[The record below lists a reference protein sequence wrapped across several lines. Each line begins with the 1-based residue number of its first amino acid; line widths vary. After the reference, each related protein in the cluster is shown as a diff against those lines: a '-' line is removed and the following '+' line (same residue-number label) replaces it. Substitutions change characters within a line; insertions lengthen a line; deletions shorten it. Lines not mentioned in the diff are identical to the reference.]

1 MRAAKLFALAACLCA
16 FVASSAAAD
25 GARIVILPVVVHSPT
40 PDPGYVSSGLADML
54 SARLEQ
60 LGGVEVV
67 RADDASLATTRVDEA
82 IEAARAVDGD
92 YVLFGS
98 FTQFGDGASL
108 DIHCA
113 PVQAGALPARNIFV
127 QSGTM
132 GEIIP
137 KLDELA
143 DKVARYVRG
152 EVAAQPAAPP
162 STPDTATS
170 EEFDELNRRLE
181 ALERVVFLPVAD
193 ATGEADPDAEIAED
207 SPES

>member
-1 MRAAKLFALAACLCA
+1 LRAVKLFALAACVCTL
-16 FVASSAAAD
+16 VVSSAAAG

-40 PDPGYVSSGLADML
+40 PDPGYVSSGLSDML

-60 LGGVEVV
+60 LGGVDVV

-82 IEAARAVDGD
+82 IQAAKAMDGD

-108 DIHCA
+108 DIQCA
-113 PVQAGALPARNIFV
+113 PVKAGAPARNIFV

-143 DKVARYVRG
+143 DKVARYIRG
-152 EVAAQPAAPP
+152 EIPPRAGALP
-162 STPDTATS
+162 STNGAATAK
-170 EEFDELNRRLE
+170 ELDDLHRRLE
-181 ALERVVFLPVAD
+181 ALERAVFPPVAD
-193 ATGEADPDAEIAED
+193 ATAEASPAAEIAEE

>member
-1 MRAAKLFALAACLCA
+1 MRAAKLFALAACICA
-16 FVASSAAAD
+16 LASSSSAA
-25 GARIVILPVVVHSPT
+25 GEARIVILPVVVHSPT
-40 PDPGYVSSGLADML
+40 PDPGYVSSGLSEML

-67 RADDASLATTRVDEA
+67 RADDVSLATTQPGEA
-82 IEAARAVDGD
+82 IQAARAMGGD

-108 DIHCA
+108 DIQCV
-113 PVQAGALPARNIFV
+113 PVESGDPPRNIFV
-127 QSGTM
+127 LSGTM

-143 DKVARYVRG
+143 DKVARYIRG
-152 EVAAQPAAPP
+152 EIPARTAALPPVGGAAN
-162 STPDTATS
+162 A
-170 EEFDELNRRLE
+170 EELDDLHRRLE
-181 ALERVVFLPVAD
+181 ALERVVFTPVVEPTA
-193 ATGEADPDAEIAED
+193 EAGPTAEIAEE